1 MRNIILISF
10 IVFSFFSC
18 TVHETDDMNMLFY
31 GNRDSVKISVDY
43 ALLPVV
49 TKAPAVNEFLMENVN
64 LYVINE
70 LGDLVYYSY
79 ATERS
84 EIEICVYENM
94 KYSVYALAYRKHTVL
109 KITFTV
115 YFYHIPCKL
124 CPLVL

>member
-64 LYVINE
+64 LS
-70 LGDLVYYSY
+70 LLSK
-79 ATERS
+79 
-84 EIEICVYENM
+84 EIFSDMI
-94 KYSVYALAYRKHTVL
+94 
-109 KITFTV
+109 
-115 YFYHIPCKL
+115 
-124 CPLVL
+124 